1 MAVVL
6 LGPALFALAFL
17 VHWSVWQI
25 RRPQATGQVLI
36 LLLSGTVVGG
46 AFLLGLGGHVAPGL
60 GRFLPGDVGA
70 WVQTVVFGLAISAA
84 YVLTYPAVEVESPIM
99 VIIDLIERAGPG
111 GLERDELYRRLDDDF
126 LVTPRI
132 DDLVSEGLAVDDAKG
147 FRLTDKGR
155 SLGRIFIVW
164 RKILGAEIGG

>member
-1 MAVVL
+1 MAAVL

-17 VHWSVWQI
+17 VHWGVWQI

-46 AFLLGLGGHVAPGL
+46 AVVLWLGGQAEPDL
-60 GRFLPGDVGA
+60 AEFLPGDAGA
-70 WVQTVVFGLAISAA
+70 WVQTVAFGLAISAA

-111 GLERDELYRRLDDDF
+111 GLERDELYHRLDDDF

-132 DDLVSEGLAVDDAKG
+132 NDLVSEGLAVDHANG
-147 FRLTDKGR
+147 CRLTDKGR
-155 SLGRIFIVW
+155 RLGRIFIVW